1 MNPTT
6 SQNQLPDIVQGNQQ
20 EESSA
25 FELTNSPTV
34 LSNSG
39 KESLLKV
46 AFLLT
51 ISLLFIGIVPGGI
64 LLLFETAF
72 NQDFNGKYNFWWKIS
87 ATFFTLEADKLET
100 FNAYLTRTQRQG

>member
-1 MNPTT
+1 MKPTT
-6 SQNQLPDIVQGNQQ
+6 SQIQLPDIVQGNQQ

-34 LSNSG
+34 LSNSDSG
-39 KESLLKV
+39 KESLFKI

-51 ISLLFIGIVPGGI
+51 ISLLLIGIVPGGI

-72 NQDFNGKYNFWWKIS
+72 NQPANDLNGKYHFW
-87 ATFFTLEADKLET
+87 
-100 FNAYLTRTQRQG
+100 